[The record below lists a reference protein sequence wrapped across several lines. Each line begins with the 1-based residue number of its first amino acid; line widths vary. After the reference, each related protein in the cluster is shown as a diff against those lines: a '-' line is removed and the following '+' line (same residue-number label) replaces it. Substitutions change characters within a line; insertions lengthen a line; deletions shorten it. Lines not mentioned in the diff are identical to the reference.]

1 MTLVDNDNILQEG
14 KENSKDQLLGFK
26 NELNHMMESIA
37 QDDPSKNEL
46 KDLMGSIESLL
57 AKSDQEISWEELDS
71 IVKRIEKHRLSFK
84 DEFDSLKSQIL
95 NWNKWKEMPKK
106 FTETQVKQLANEW
119 RKVSGN
125 AVKSKLDTISSKIP
139 FLARLLQKAKN

>member
-1 MTLVDNDNILQEG
+1 MSIEPQDTQNKLPESTKEQLV
-14 KENSKDQLLGFK
+14 SFK
-26 NELNHMMESIA
+26 NELDSMMEKIA
-37 QDDPSKNEL
+37 MDDPEKNEL
-46 KDLMGSIESLL
+46 SSLMNDVEALL
-57 AKSDQEISWEELDS
+57 SKQDNEISEQELWK
-71 IVKRIEKHRLSFK
+71 IEKRIEKHRLSFK
-84 DEFDSLKSQIL
+84 DEFDSLRSQIL